1 MRPVIVTVVGS
12 TMRRDLSL
20 PADSPLSE
28 LLPTLARLVGDSPED
43 EPLEPGSWVVSLSSA
58 ADDPLAPG
66 ATLAQ
71 VGVVDGSVLYL
82 TRSRPAVSVEPAAP
96 PMARS
101 SDRTSPGERTA
112 ALLPPHYGPIRR
124 VGFAV
129 RALLSPNAAV
139 PGRNPEASRGP
150 PPVEP
155 ELFDPPP
162 PPAALTLLPKPSPVE
177 RWRLTWR
184 ATDYLDQL
192 DRAIM
197 EPRLRRCVTIAVVS
211 PKGGVGKTTITA
223 LLGTLLAQLRRDRV
237 VAVDANPDY
246 GSLGRVLVPD
256 HQVYVDDFLAR
267 MDEPGLT
274 LTALDTQLGRAP
286 HGLMVLPAPTEPD
299 RMWRLDEAAYTKVI
313 ERLQELVG
321 IVLLDCGTG
330 LQEPAAGAAIKAAD
344 QLILV
349 SDSEP
354 AAASLVAEAGSLLA
368 RAGRPIALVVN
379 KMPTRGSLL
388 ELDRFGRSLPEASSM
403 VVIPS
408 EVMAAHR
415 LAAAQFDWRA
425 APPGWHRSIR
435 ELALCLVADWPVL
448 GLTLRPPQPAAPP
461 G

>member
-1 MRPVIVTVVGS
+1 MRSVVVTVVGS

-28 LLPTLARLVGDSPED
+28 LMPTLVRLVGEGD
-43 EPLEPGSWVVSLSSA
+43 ENEPFEPGSWLVGLSSSA
-58 ADDPLAPG
+58 EDPLTPG

-71 VGVVDGSVLYL
+71 VGVVDGSILYL
-82 TRSRPAVSVEPAAP
+82 TRSRPAVSLEVAP
-96 PMARS
+96 PAPAPSQDGM
-101 SDRTSPGERTA
+101 SPAERAA

-124 VGFAV
+124 FGLGV
-129 RALLSPNAAV
+129 RALLLPNARV
-139 PGRNPEASRGP
+139 PGREIDSHQP
-150 PPVEP
+150 PPISTGP
-155 ELFDPPP
+155 FDPPP
-162 PPAALTLLPKPSPVE
+162 APAALTVLPKPSPTE
-177 RWRLTWR
+177 RWRRAWR
-184 ATDYLDQL
+184 ATDYLEQL
-192 DRAIM
+192 DLAIT
-197 EPRLRRCVTIAVVS
+197 EPRLRRSVTIAVVS

-223 LLGTLLAQLRRDRV
+223 LLGTLFAQLRRDRV

-256 HQVYVDDFLAR
+256 HRLYVDDFLAR
-267 MDEPGLT
+267 MDEPGLS

-299 RMWRLDEAAYTKVI
+299 RMWRLEEGAYTKVI

-368 RAGRPIALVVN
+368 RAGRPISLVVN
-379 KMPTRGSLL
+379 KMPSKGSLL
-388 ELDRFGRSLPEASSM
+388 ELDRFGRSMPEASAM

-408 EVMAAHR
+408 EITAAHR

-425 APPGWHRSIR
+425 APSGWHRSIR
-435 ELALCLVADWPVL
+435 ELALCLVSDWPIL
-448 GLTLRPPQPAAPP
+448 GLTMRPPQPAAPP
-461 G
+461 S

>member
-1 MRPVIVTVVGS
+1 MRSVVVTVVGS

-28 LLPTLARLVGDSPED
+28 LLPTLVRLLGESNEKDAFD
-43 EPLEPGSWVVSLSSA
+43 PGTWVVSLSSA
-58 ADDPLAPG
+58 ADDPLTPVG
-66 ATLAQ
+66 TLAQ
-71 VGVVDGSVLYL
+71 ANVVDGSILYI
-82 TRSRPAVSVEPAAP
+82 TRSRPAVSLEMAP
-96 PMARS
+96 PSPTAT
-101 SDRTSPGERTA
+101 SDGMTPMDRTA
-112 ALLPPHYGPIRR
+112 ALLPPRYGPLRR
-124 VGFAV
+124 TGSAL
-129 RALLSPNAAV
+129 RALFSP
-139 PGRNPEASRGP
+139 RDASAQGSDAPQPPIRTGP
-150 PPVEP
+150 
-155 ELFDPPP
+155 FDPPP
-162 PPAALTLLPKPSPVE
+162 PPAALTAMPRTGPLE
-177 RWRLTWR
+177 RFRQAWRS
-184 ATDYLDQL
+184 TDYLERL
-192 DRAIM
+192 DHAIM

-223 LLGTLLAQLRRDRV
+223 LVGMLFAQLRRDRV

-256 HQVYVDDFLAR
+256 HSVYVDDFLGR
-267 MDEPGLT
+267 MDEPGLS
-274 LTALDTQLGRAP
+274 LTALDTQLGRGP

-299 RMWRLDEAAYTKVI
+299 RMWRLEEDAYTRVI

-388 ELDRFGRSLPEASSM
+388 ELDRFARSLPEASSM

-408 EVMAAHR
+408 EIMAAHR
-415 LAAAQFDWRA
+415 LAAAQFDWRT
-425 APPGWHRSIR
+425 APEGWRRSIR
-435 ELALCLVADWPVL
+435 ELALCLVADWPNL
-448 GLTLRPPQPAAPP
+448 GLTMRPPQGATPPA
-461 G
+461 

>member
-1 MRPVIVTVVGS
+1 VRPVIVTVVGS

-28 LLPTLARLVGDSPED
+28 LLPTLVRLVGESTDNEV
-43 EPLEPGSWVVSLSSA
+43 LEPGVWMVSLSSA

-71 VGVVDGSVLYL
+71 VGVVDGSILYL
-82 TRSRPAVSVEPAAP
+82 TRSRPAISVEPAP
-96 PMARS
+96 PPIARS
-101 SDRTSPGERTA
+101 SDRSTPAERTA
-112 ALLPPHYGPIRR
+112 ALLPRRYGPVRR
-124 VGFAV
+124 VGLAV
-129 RALLSPNAAV
+129 RAMLSPNAAV
-139 PGRNPEASRGP
+139 PGREPEAQRPQPIEAG
-150 PPVEP
+150 
-155 ELFDPPP
+155 LFDPPP
-162 PPAALTLLPKPSPVE
+162 APAALTALPKPSPME
-177 RWRLTWR
+177 RWRLSWR
-184 ATDYLDQL
+184 ATDYLEQL
-192 DRAIM
+192 DRAIT

-211 PKGGVGKTTITA
+211 PKGGVGKTTMTA

-267 MDEPGLT
+267 MDEPGLS

-299 RMWRLDEAAYTKVI
+299 RMWRLDEPAYTKVI

-379 KMPTRGSLL
+379 KMPRKGSLL
-388 ELDRFGRSLPEASSM
+388 ELDRFGRSLPEASAM

-408 EVMAAHR
+408 EITAAHR

-435 ELALCLVADWPVL
+435 ELALCLVADWPIL

-461 G
+461 A